1 MRKKIHLSA
10 NDDAPPHMGDFCTIG
25 EKIPVLRRGS
35 VAIEG
40 VTVGVKLEMI
50 IKKTVNIFLFFFC
63 REVVAHH
70 YIT

>member
-1 MRKKIHLSA
+1 
-10 NDDAPPHMGDFCTIG
+10 MGDFCTIG